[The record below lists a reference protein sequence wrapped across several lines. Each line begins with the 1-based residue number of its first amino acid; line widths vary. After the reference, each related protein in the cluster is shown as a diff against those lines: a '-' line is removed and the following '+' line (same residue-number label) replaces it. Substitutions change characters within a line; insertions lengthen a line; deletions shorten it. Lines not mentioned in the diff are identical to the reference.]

1 MSLNALLAA
10 VATAIARQDGASAN
24 RSDPLSPSSAKIR
37 SSDESAP
44 RQRQTIIPSLPPLVR
59 TIGFFSL
66 SRPQPL
72 ALLSPPALQIPTPP
86 PPPPHHTPP
95 LTPSLGPS
103 YRRLLDPRNPDTRAA
118 VRDASGGGAN
128 PQWNPA
134 PLVAAALGARAPA
147 ADEWR
152 DAVSCR
158 LASVAASLGSRRRDA
173 FDALGEEVTPFLKL
187 FRDDP
192 DAWMVDPLIGLGRAL
207 RRAAVEAD
215 RAAAAPSASPSSAAG
230 NGSSSSSSSSSK
242 ALEACG
248 THLQKCFAAAQ
259 QAAGGNKAKKL
270 ASLDL
275 VVSLFRVYFALN
287 TLRLC
292 KNLIAAVGSRQFAP
306 FEHFPASQRVTYKYF
321 CGRLAIFDEAYAEA
335 DEHLSY
341 CLSRCPAGAAGN
353 RQRARA
359 AFFLVPVRLLVFGSL
374 PSAGLLSSS
383 KEVSDA
389 YAQLASAVRAGDLR
403 SLDAVLDERRW

>member
-1 MSLNALLAA
+1 M
-10 VATAIARQDGASAN
+10 
-24 RSDPLSPSSAKIR
+24 
-37 SSDESAP
+37 
-44 RQRQTIIPSLPPLVR
+44 
-59 TIGFFSL
+59 
-66 SRPQPL
+66 
-72 ALLSPPALQIPTPP
+72 
-86 PPPPHHTPP
+86 
-95 LTPSLGPS
+95 
-103 YRRLLDPRNPDTRAA
+103 
-118 VRDASGGGAN
+118 GGGAE
-128 PQWNPA
+128 A
-134 PLVAAALGARAPA
+134 
-147 ADEWR
+147 EWR
-152 DAVSCR
+152 DAISCR
-158 LASVAASLGSRRRDA
+158 LSSVAASLGSRRRDA
-173 FDALGEEVTPFLKL
+173 FDALGDEVTPFLKL

-192 DAWMVDPLIGLGRAL
+192 DAWMVEPLTGLGRAL

-215 RAAAAPSASPSSAAG
+215 RGGASGSSSGSSATTAAAAGDAP
-230 NGSSSSSSSSSK
+230 SSSSSSSSK

-306 FEHFPASQRVTYKYF
+306 FDSFPAAQRVTYKYF
-321 CGRLAIFDEAYAEA
+321 CGRLAIFDEAYADA

-341 CLSRCPAGAAGN
+341 CLARCPPGAAGA

-359 AFFLVPVRLLVFGSL
+359 AFFLVPVRLLVGGSL
-374 PSAGLLSSS
+374 PSADLLASS

-389 YAQLASAVRAGDLR
+389 YAALSSAVRAGDLR
-403 SLDAVLDERRW
+403 GLDAVLDERRW

>member
-1 MSLNALLAA
+1 M
-10 VATAIARQDGASAN
+10 
-24 RSDPLSPSSAKIR
+24 
-37 SSDESAP
+37 
-44 RQRQTIIPSLPPLVR
+44 
-59 TIGFFSL
+59 
-66 SRPQPL
+66 
-72 ALLSPPALQIPTPP
+72 
-86 PPPPHHTPP
+86 
-95 LTPSLGPS
+95 
-103 YRRLLDPRNPDTRAA
+103 
-118 VRDASGGGAN
+118 
-128 PQWNPA
+128 
-134 PLVAAALGARAPA
+134 AAALGGQRAG

-158 LASVAASLGSRRRDA
+158 LSSIAASAGRRGRDA

-192 DAWMVDPLIGLGRAL
+192 DAWMVEPLIGLGRAL

-215 RAAAAPSASPSSAAG
+215 KASTASSASPSSSAAAAPSSANNASSSA
-230 NGSSSSSSSSSK
+230 SSSSK
-242 ALEACG
+242 AMETCG

-306 FEHFPASQRVTYKYF
+306 FDSFPASQRVTYKYF
-321 CGRLAIFDEAYAEA
+321 CGRLAIFDEAYVEA

-341 CLSRCPAGAAGN
+341 CLSRCPSGAAGSK
-353 RQRARA
+353 QRARA
-359 AFFLVPVRLLVFGSL
+359 AFFLVPVRLLVGGSL

-383 KEVSDA
+383 KEVGDA
-389 YAQLASAVRAGDLR
+389 YAGLAGAVRAGDLR

>member
-1 MSLNALLAA
+1 M
-10 VATAIARQDGASAN
+10 TT
-24 RSDPLSPSSAKIR
+24 
-37 SSDESAP
+37 P
-44 RQRQTIIPSLPPLVR
+44 RPHPRP
-59 TIGFFSL
+59 FSTKFH
-66 SRPQPL
+66 SRPRT
-72 ALLSPPALQIPTPP
+72 SSGPA
-86 PPPPHHTPP
+86 
-95 LTPSLGPS
+95 

-118 VRDASGGGAN
+118 VRDASGGGTN

-134 PLVAAALGARAPA
+134 PLVAAALGGLGRQASSSGGGAE
-147 ADEWR
+147 EWR

-158 LASVAASLGSRRRDA
+158 LASIAASLGSRRRDA

-187 FRDDP
+187 FRDDQ
-192 DAWMVDPLIGLGRAL
+192 DAWLVEPLTGLGRAL

-215 RAAAAPSASPSSAAG
+215 RAAEADAASSGSSATAAAAAAAAPSAGSP
-230 NGSSSSSSSSSK
+230 SSSSSSSK

-306 FEHFPASQRVTYKYF
+306 FESFPASQRVTYKYF
-321 CGRLAIFDEAYAEA
+321 CGRLAIFDEAYADA

-341 CLSRCPAGAAGN
+341 CLARCPPGAAGS

-359 AFFLVPVRLLVFGSL
+359 AFFLVPVRLLVGGSL
-374 PSAGLLSSS
+374 PSASLLSSS
-383 KEVSDA
+383 REVSDA
-389 YAQLASAVRAGDLR
+389 YAALSIAVRAGDLR

>member
-1 MSLNALLAA
+1 LK
-10 VATAIARQDGASAN
+10 
-24 RSDPLSPSSAKIR
+24 SP
-37 SSDESAP
+37 
-44 RQRQTIIPSLPPLVR
+44 LPP
-59 TIGFFSL
+59 
-66 SRPQPL
+66 P
-72 ALLSPPALQIPTPP
+72 
-86 PPPPHHTPP
+86 
-95 LTPSLGPS
+95 PSLGPS
-103 YRRLLDPRNPDTRAA
+103 YRRLLDPRNPHTRAA

-128 PQWNPA
+128 PQWDPV
-134 PLVAAALGARAPA
+134 PLVAAALGGRAPGA
-147 ADEWR
+147 AEWR

-158 LASVAASLGSRRRDA
+158 LASIAASLGRRERDA
-173 FDALGEEVTPFLKL
+173 FDALGDEVAPFLKL

-192 DAWMVDPLIGLGRAL
+192 DAWMVAPLVGLGRAL
-207 RRAAVEAD
+207 RRAAAAAD
-215 RAAAAPSASPSSAAG
+215 RAAAGGASAAAGPSSSTGNGDGASPSA
-230 NGSSSSSSSSSK
+230 SK

-306 FEHFPASQRVTYKYF
+306 FGSFPASQRVTYKYF
-321 CGRLAIFDEAYAEA
+321 CGRLAIFDEAYVEA

-341 CLSRCPAGAAGN
+341 CLSRCPPGAAGN
-353 RQRARA
+353 RQQARA
-359 AFFLVPVRLLVFGSL
+359 AFFLVPVRLLVSGSL

-389 YAQLASAVRAGDLR
+389 YAALSSAVRAGDLR

>member
-1 MSLNALLAA
+1 
-10 VATAIARQDGASAN
+10 
-24 RSDPLSPSSAKIR
+24 
-37 SSDESAP
+37 
-44 RQRQTIIPSLPPLVR
+44 
-59 TIGFFSL
+59 
-66 SRPQPL
+66 
-72 ALLSPPALQIPTPP
+72 
-86 PPPPHHTPP
+86 
-95 LTPSLGPS
+95 
-103 YRRLLDPRNPDTRAA
+103 
-118 VRDASGGGAN
+118 
-128 PQWNPA
+128 
-134 PLVAAALGARAPA
+134 
-147 ADEWR
+147 
-152 DAVSCR
+152 
-158 LASVAASLGSRRRDA
+158 
-173 FDALGEEVTPFLKL
+173 
-187 FRDDP
+187 
-192 DAWMVDPLIGLGRAL
+192 MVEPLIGLGRAL

-215 RAAAAPSASPSSAAG
+215 RASSSFSSSSSAAAAPFPSTGPA
-230 NGSSSSSSSSSK
+230 SSSSSSSK

-306 FEHFPASQRVTYKYF
+306 FESFPASQRVTYKYF
-321 CGRLAIFDEAYAEA
+321 CGRLAIFDEAYVEA

-341 CLSRCPAGAAGN
+341 CLSRCPPGAAGC

-359 AFFLVPVRLLVFGSL
+359 AFFLVPVRLLVGGSL
-374 PSAGLLSSS
+374 PSASLLSSS

-389 YAQLASAVRAGDLR
+389 YAALSSAVRAGDLR

>member
-1 MSLNALLAA
+1 MFFFPLDLNLD
-10 VATAIARQDGASAN
+10 VT
-24 RSDPLSPSSAKIR
+24 LSPRFKSH
-37 SSDESAP
+37 
-44 RQRQTIIPSLPPLVR
+44 TL
-59 TIGFFSL
+59 FS
-66 SRPQPL
+66 
-72 ALLSPPALQIPTPP
+72 
-86 PPPPHHTPP
+86 
-95 LTPSLGPS
+95 GPS

-118 VRDASGGGAN
+118 VRDASNGGSN
-128 PQWNPA
+128 PQWNPSQ
-134 PLVAAALGARAPA
+134 LVAAALGRQASGTA
-147 ADEWR
+147 EWR

-158 LASVAASLGSRRRDA
+158 LSSIAASLGSRRRDA
-173 FDALGEEVTPFLKL
+173 FDSLGEEVTPFLKL

-215 RAAAAPSASPSSAAG
+215 RASSSSAPSSSSAAG
-230 NGSSSSSSSSSK
+230 NTNASSSK
-242 ALEACG
+242 ALETCG

-259 QAAGGNKAKKL
+259 QAAGGNKTKKL

-306 FEHFPASQRVTYKYF
+306 FDNFPASQRVTYKYF
-321 CGRLAIFDEAYAEA
+321 CGRLAIFDESYVEA

-341 CLSRCPAGAAGN
+341 CLSRCPPGAAGN

-389 YAQLASAVRAGDLR
+389 YAALSSAVRAGDLR

>member
-1 MSLNALLAA
+1 
-10 VATAIARQDGASAN
+10 
-24 RSDPLSPSSAKIR
+24 
-37 SSDESAP
+37 
-44 RQRQTIIPSLPPLVR
+44 
-59 TIGFFSL
+59 
-66 SRPQPL
+66 
-72 ALLSPPALQIPTPP
+72 
-86 PPPPHHTPP
+86 
-95 LTPSLGPS
+95 
-103 YRRLLDPRNPDTRAA
+103 
-118 VRDASGGGAN
+118 
-128 PQWNPA
+128 
-134 PLVAAALGARAPA
+134 
-147 ADEWR
+147 
-152 DAVSCR
+152 
-158 LASVAASLGSRRRDA
+158 
-173 FDALGEEVTPFLKL
+173 VTPFLKL

-215 RAAAAPSASPSSAAG
+215 KAVTKASASPASAAPSSTNNA
-230 NGSSSSSSSSSK
+230 SSSSSSK

-259 QAAGGNKAKKL
+259 QAAGGNKQKKL

-306 FEHFPASQRVTYKYF
+306 FESFPASQRVTYKYF

-341 CLSRCPAGAAGN
+341 CLSRCPPGPPGN

-359 AFFLVPVRLLVFGSL
+359 AFFLVPVRLLVGGSL
-374 PSAGLLSSS
+374 PSASLLSSS

-389 YAQLASAVRAGDLR
+389 YVGLASAVRAGDLR